1 MKRNS
6 LYIAF
11 VALLAVAAAGQS
23 RIDCS
28 QMKSRVLAQPI
39 RFCVLLPAGFDAS
52 HAKRYPILY
61 FLHGLGE
68 SEKTLFDTGG
78 WTLIDDLHQ
87 QHAIGDFLIV
97 APQGMTSFY
106 IDSSDSKVLY
116 SDFFLRE
123 FMPHVELKYGGRR
136 DRATRGITGVS
147 MGGYGALRFAFAY
160 PELFGSVSAQSAA
173 LMADSPQRLSEALK
187 PDTPLGNMMASVFGR
202 PLDPAH
208 WQENSPFALAR
219 KNKAAL
225 RRQSIY
231 FNCGDRD
238 EYGFEKG
245 AEILDR
251 ELISEGVKH
260 VFHLYPG
267 NHGFEYFLAHIGETL
282 EFHSRA
288 FAKAR

>member
-1 MKRNS
+1 
-6 LYIAF
+6 
-11 VALLAVAAAGQS
+11 
-23 RIDCS
+23 
-28 QMKSRVLAQPI
+28 
-39 RFCVLLPAGFDAS
+39 
-52 HAKRYPILY
+52 
-61 FLHGLGE
+61 
-68 SEKTLFDTGG
+68 
-78 WTLIDDLHQ
+78 
-87 QHAIGDFLIV
+87 
-97 APQGMTSFY
+97 
-106 IDSSDSKVLY
+106 
-116 SDFFLRE
+116 
-123 FMPHVELKYGGRR
+123 
-136 DRATRGITGVS
+136 

-260 VFHLYPG
+260 EFHLYPG